1 MPNSIYTPKLMMTL
15 ENHLSTLIQH
25 LKTSIQSLTDDAVE
39 KELRA
44 VLHDPQ
50 QLPDKKIA
58 NLAAEA
64 IDLLGDIDLL
74 LEPGHLILADH
85 FLGG

>member
-1 MPNSIYTPKLMMTL
+1 MMTL

-25 LKTSIQSLTDDAVE
+25 LKTSIQSFTDDAVE

-58 NLAAEA
+58 NLAADA